1 MSGGFGAKARQ
12 RSLARRGR
20 KREEEKEGDVV
31 REREM
36 MRKELVRELV
46 RKEEVPRELARE
58 KEVVEAEAP
67 PSSRE
72 AAMAVFVGLCWAA
85 YKREFPAS
93 TVSKRFVAARCALR
107 WEAMEE
113 GKRAAFHRM
122 AEGGEQEAEAGPAA
136 RSLQAPTFRVVAA
149 PSKVQHKLTR
159 VGGEGKKRKKVK
171 DPNKPRAPT
180 SSYLLYCR
188 EERARVREEVPALA
202 GAAAPAMAKELGR
215 RSAIVWARRNSTFKS
230 PASQCRMT

>member
-58 KEVVEAEAP
+58 KEVVEAEVVEAEAP
-67 PSSRE
+67 PSSHE

-85 YKREFPAS
+85 YRREFPAS

-188 EERARVREEVPALA
+188 EERATVREEVPALA

-215 RSAIVWARRNSTFKS
+215 RSAV
-230 PASQCRMT
+230 